1 MDMRR
6 YKVLVVEDNPN
17 DVALLRLALDEAHVD
32 YDLTVIEDGGD
43 ALSFVRRAGSDA
55 IPDLAVLDL
64 NLPKRD
70 GIEVLQGM
78 RSNPAFSSVPVA
90 ILSSSSAP
98 RDRSRLQT
106 FGVRRYLV
114 KPPDYDEFLKLGQ
127 QLKELLPADGE

>member
-1 MDMRR
+1 MRR

-17 DVALLRLALDEAHVD
+17 DVALLRLALTEAHVD
-32 YDLTVIEDGGD
+32 CDLTVIDDGGD
-43 ALSFVRRAGSDA
+43 ALSFVRQVAGDA
-55 IPDLAVLDL
+55 VPDLAVLDL

-70 GIEVLQGM
+70 GLEVLQGM
-78 RSNPAFSSVPVA
+78 RSNPALLDVPVA

-114 KPPDYDEFLKLGQ
+114 KPPDFDEFLKLGQ
-127 QLKELLPADGE
+127 ELKDLLPEDSG